1 MTANDSPRHRKIRL
15 AAWALALIA
24 VVGVIV
30 GFRGT
35 ATPLKTLFVAA
46 GFFGLMTEL
55 TPPSWLR
62 RKTATVAVSDPEFAR
77 VQSVCVIVNSFMCVV
92 WGTVDKE
99 PWQLDLFYFLTLGF
113 SLIVLCRV
121 IPSDKLLGDT
131 TVGLDIANSTK
142 ESSPQ

>member
-1 MTANDSPRHRKIRL
+1 
-15 AAWALALIA
+15 
-24 VVGVIV
+24 
-30 GFRGT
+30 
-35 ATPLKTLFVAA
+35 
-46 GFFGLMTEL
+46 
-55 TPPSWLR
+55 
-62 RKTATVAVSDPEFAR
+62 
-77 VQSVCVIVNSFMCVV
+77 MCVV